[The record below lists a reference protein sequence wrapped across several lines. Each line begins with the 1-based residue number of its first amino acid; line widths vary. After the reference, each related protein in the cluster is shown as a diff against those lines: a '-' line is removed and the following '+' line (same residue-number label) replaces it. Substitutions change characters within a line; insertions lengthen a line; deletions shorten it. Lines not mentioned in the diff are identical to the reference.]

1 MVNWTKNI
9 FRKAGKWLK
18 NRHVPCMRGGGLQVA
33 GRNPKKTGRDGPKI
47 KTYKDGHVIADYS
60 GMDMPGC
67 VSDTQHWERE
77 HRKLERQMKR
87 SIERLYSINTKYTS
101 VVNRPPSS
109 K

>member
-1 MVNWTKNI
+1 MADWIKNI
-9 FRKAGKWLK
+9 FRRFWKRLK
-18 NRHVPCMRGGGLQVA
+18 NRYVSCMCGGGPQTA
-33 GRNPKKTGRDGPKI
+33 GKNSKKTRRVGPKI

-67 VSDTQHWERE
+67 VSDTQRRERE

-87 SIERLYSINTKYTS
+87 SIEKLYSVNTKYTS